1 MRKQRIEI
9 RKGEDFKSPDQGFL
23 KTRREI
29 SGRKKTKFN
38 NKGFG
43 NWTRT

>member
-1 MRKQRIEI
+1 MEQQRIEI
-9 RKGEDFKSPDQGFL
+9 CKGEDLKSPDQGFL
-23 KTRREI
+23 KRRREN

-38 NKGFG
+38 NEGFG